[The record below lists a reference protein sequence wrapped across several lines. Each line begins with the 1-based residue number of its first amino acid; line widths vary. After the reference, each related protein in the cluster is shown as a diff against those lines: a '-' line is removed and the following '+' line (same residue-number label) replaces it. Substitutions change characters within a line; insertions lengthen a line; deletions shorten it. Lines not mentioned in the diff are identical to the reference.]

1 MKELLS
7 NENYTYN
14 VLYYSSCAVIK
25 HQINHISTAWISDFF
40 RKPQK
45 RLQPTTLIIAAEV
58 FVGIE
63 NYSSGDGNVT

>member
-1 MKELLS
+1 MRIIHIMS
-7 NENYTYN
+7 FIIA
-14 VLYYSSCAVIK
+14 VVAVIN
-25 HQINHISTAWISDFF
+25 HQINHISTAWDSDFF

-63 NYSSGDGNVT
+63 NYSSGNGNAT